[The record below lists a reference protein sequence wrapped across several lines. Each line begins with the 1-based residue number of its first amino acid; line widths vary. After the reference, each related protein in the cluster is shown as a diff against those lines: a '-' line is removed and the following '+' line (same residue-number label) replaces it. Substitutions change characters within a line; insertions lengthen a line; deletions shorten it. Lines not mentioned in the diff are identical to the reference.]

1 MNKPLTSNS
10 SFLLCWWKRYCLNQ
24 SVVEFMFKN
33 RSIGISLIS
42 AVAISSMSAWLAG
55 DTDHGASRDAAS
67 AVYAASPETFSET
80 LRGTSTETSST
91 ETSSEDANAAFFR
104 GDFETARAYCE
115 SLLKSADDKKKARI
129 CINLGACYFG
139 MKQYSKAENWFN
151 TALKLLDKVEEGES
165 RSADQALSAADCRLG
180 LAECHYMQGRS
191 KTSLKEYASAMS
203 LYEKALGPLH
213 PETIPAIEG
222 LAGSYYVQGDYDSA
236 LPLYEHVARIDLVH
250 SGPASLRLGLSLNS
264 LSEIYY
270 QLNDCSMSR
279 KFFEQALWI
288 FKLDNAQ
295 RLLKA
300 AEVGTAIGSST
311 DISSTTVGNTNTS
324 RATADGTINGA
335 SPEKSDT
342 AYGDATALDTMRRRI
357 NDVVMGTT
365 GVPDIAKTSFD
376 LLKQDA
382 FDFTRRD
389 FKMRAN
395 DFDNWRFSRRNA
407 EETVFISI
415 DPNVEQK
422 ALIICLHGLG
432 LQSKSFKDFAEK
444 ITPFGYSVIALDVR
458 GFGSFAMEKG
468 LDKLDLDTGLEDLA
482 ASVSLFR
489 AHNPKLPIVILGES
503 MGGALA
509 LQLAAKHPELV
520 NALVSAVPSGKRFKS
535 TQTSLLVGF
544 KLLED
549 KKKPI
554 AIGKRVIEQS
564 TEDESVRMV
573 WMNDPGNRL
582 QLSAEELMR
591 FQNFMKDTEKYEK
604 DIKTTPVIIFQ
615 GFKDHLV
622 KSEGTIALYGALGTS
637 QKDLVLVGDSE
648 HLIFEEGQ
656 APDDIVRML
665 AGWLDSHIAP
675 GKMSASSQNSA
686 TAAPTR

>member
-1 MNKPLTSNS
+1 
-10 SFLLCWWKRYCLNQ
+10 
-24 SVVEFMFKN
+24 
-33 RSIGISLIS
+33 
-42 AVAISSMSAWLAG
+42 MSACLAG
-55 DTDHGASRDAAS
+55 DTEYGAHAFAVS
-67 AVYAASPETFSET
+67 AVYAASA
-80 LRGTSTETSST
+80 ETSST
-91 ETSSEDANAAFFR
+91 ETSREDANAAFFR

-115 SLLKSADDKKKARI
+115 SLLKSADEKDKARI
-129 CINLGACYFG
+129 CINLGACYSG

-151 TALKLLDKVEEGES
+151 AALKLLEKIRGEDAGS
-165 RSADQALSAADCRLG
+165 TAKTLSAADCRLG

-222 LAGSYYVQGDYDSA
+222 LAGSYYVQGDYNSA
-236 LPLYEHVARIDLVH
+236 RPLYEHVARIDLVH
-250 SGPASLRLGLSLNS
+250 AGPTSLRLGLSLNS
-264 LSEIYY
+264 LAEIYY

-288 FKLDNAQ
+288 FKLDNAE
-295 RLLKA
+295 RLLNA
-300 AEVGTAIGSST
+300 VETGTAAGSST
-311 DISSTTVGNTNTS
+311 TAGSSTAISGTTVRNTNTS
-324 RATADGTINGA
+324 GATTNSTTSDVSAGV
-335 SPEKSDT
+335 SDT
-342 AYGDATALDTMRRRI
+342 AHGDATALDTMRRRI

-365 GVPDIAKTSFD
+365 GVPNIAKTSFD
-376 LLKQDA
+376 LLKQDD

-389 FKMRAN
+389 SKMRAN
-395 DFDNWRFSRRNA
+395 DFDNWRISRRNA
-407 EETVFISI
+407 EETVFISL
-415 DPNVEQK
+415 DPGVEQK
-422 ALIICLHGLG
+422 GLIICLHGLG

-489 AHNPKLPIVILGES
+489 AHNPKLPIIILGES

-535 TQTSLLVGF
+535 TQTNLLVGF

-582 QLSAEELMR
+582 QLSAEELVR
-591 FQNFMKDTEKYEK
+591 FQNFMKDTEKYVK
-604 DIKTTPVIIFQ
+604 DIKATPVIIFQ

-637 QKDLVLVGDSE
+637 QKDLVLVGDAE

-665 AGWLDSHIAP
+665 AGWLDSHLSP
-675 GKMSASSQNSA
+675 GKLSAFSKNFA
-686 TAAPTR
+686 TAAPAR